1 MKKQITIDARWLKGG
16 IGTYTE
22 HLLEGLSKSRNGFE
36 IEAITRP
43 EHRDV
48 VSRWCSKV
56 RVVDAPIY
64 TLSEQWAVPRVS
76 LGADL
81 LHVPHFNVPLFHRG
95 QLLVSILDVIHL
107 TDPAYKHNLAIQLY
121 ARPMLLLAARKASHI
136 VTISEF
142 SKSQIIEHLGV
153 SEEKVTT
160 IRCGV
165 NGQFSCGDSSDE
177 HEDAR
182 RAVQRH
188 LGVAAPYILYVG
200 NLKPHKNVPTLLRAF
215 ALLHSRRTLPHRLV
229 ILGDDRRSSQ
239 ALREECARLKISEGT
254 SFVPYVPPKLLPKV
268 YAAAS
273 VLVMPSRVEGFG
285 LPVLEA
291 MASGTPVICSRAAS
305 LPEVAGDAALYF
317 DPTSP
322 EDLASAME
330 NILSS
335 EELQKA
341 LREKG
346 LERAKELT
354 WHRSVQKHVE
364 VYERVL
370 RSR

>member
-43 EHRDV
+43 EHRDL
-48 VSRWCSKV
+48 VSRYCSKV
-56 RVVDAPIY
+56 RIVDAPIY

-95 QLLVSILDVIHL
+95 QLVVSILDVIHL
-107 TDPAYKHNLAIQLY
+107 TDPAYKHSLAIQLY

-136 VTISEF
+136 VTISEY
-142 SKSQIIEHLGV
+142 SKRQIVEHLGV
-153 SEEKVTT
+153 PEEKVTT

-165 NGQFSCGDSSDE
+165 NGQFSCGDSADQRAE
-177 HEDAR
+177 AAR
-182 RAVQRH
+182 VVHRH
-188 LGVAAPYILYVG
+188 LGVAPPYILYVG

-215 ALLHSRRTLPHRLV
+215 ALLHSREAVPHRLV
-229 ILGDDRRSSQ
+229 ILGDDRKSSRSLNQ
-239 ALREECARLKISEGT
+239 ECARLAISEVT
-254 SFVPYVPPKLLPKV
+254 SFVPYVPPELLPKV

-291 MASGTPVICSRAAS
+291 MASGTPVVCSRAAS
-305 LPEVAGDAALYF
+305 LPEVAGDAAIYF
-317 DPTSP
+317 ELTSP
-322 EDLASAME
+322 EDLASALE
-330 NILSS
+330 RLLSS
-335 EELQKA
+335 QDLQNT

-346 LERAKELT
+346 LQRAKELT

-370 RSR
+370 KSG

>member
-43 EHRDV
+43 EHADLV
-48 VSRWCSKV
+48 ARWCSKV
-56 RVVDAPIY
+56 RIVDASIY
-64 TLSEQWAVPRVS
+64 TLSEQWALPWITF
-76 LGADL
+76 GADL

-107 TDPAYKHNLAIQLY
+107 TDPAYKRNFAIQLY

-136 VTISEF
+136 VTISEY
-142 SKSQIIEHLGV
+142 SKSQIVEHLRV
-153 SEEKVTT
+153 PEEKVTA

-165 NGQFSCGDSSDE
+165 NGQFRCHDRDE
-177 HEDAR
+177 AAR
-182 RAVQRH
+182 LIERH
-188 LGVAAPYILYVG
+188 LNIATPFVLYVG

-215 ALLHSRRTLPHRLV
+215 ALFRFRGVLPHRLV
-229 ILGDDRRSSQ
+229 ILGDDRKGSTS
-239 ALREECARLKISEGT
+239 LLDECKRLMIDDAT
-254 SFVPYVPPKLLPKV
+254 SFVPRVTAQILPKL

-273 VLVMPSRVEGFG
+273 LLVMPSRVEGFG

-305 LPEVAGDAALYF
+305 LPEVAGDAAVYF
-317 DPTSP
+317 DLSSP
-322 EDLASAME
+322 EELASAME
-330 NILSS
+330 RVLSS
-335 EELQKA
+335 KDLQKN
-341 LREKG
+341 LRAKG
-346 LERAKELT
+346 LQRAEELT
-354 WHRSVQKHVE
+354 WQSSVQKHVE

-370 RSR
+370 SST

>member
-1 MKKQITIDARWLKGG
+1 MKKQITIDARWLRGG

-43 EHRDV
+43 EHRDA

-56 RVVDAPIY
+56 RIVDAPIY

-76 LGADL
+76 FGADL
-81 LHVPHFNVPLFHRG
+81 LHVPHFNVPLFHSG

-142 SKSQIIEHLGV
+142 SKSQIVEQLGV
-153 SEEKVTT
+153 PEEKITT

-165 NGQFSCGDSSDE
+165 NGQFTCGDSSDE
-177 HEDAR
+177 REN
-182 RAVQRH
+182 AVRVVRQH
-188 LGVAAPYILYVG
+188 LSIAVPYILYVG

-215 ALLHSRRTLPHRLV
+215 ALLRSRRALPHHLV
-229 ILGDDRRSSQ
+229 ILGDDRRCSR
-239 ALREECARLKISEGT
+239 ALREECERLKIGEVT
-254 SFVPYVPPKLLPKV
+254 SFVPYVPPELLPKV

-273 VLVMPSRVEGFG
+273 LLVMPSRVEGFG

-305 LPEVAGDAALYF
+305 LPEVAGDAAVYF
-317 DPTSP
+317 DLTSP
-322 EDLASAME
+322 EDLASALE
-330 NILSS
+330 SVLSS

>member
-36 IEAITRP
+36 IEAITCP
-43 EHRDV
+43 EHVDV
-48 VSRWCSKV
+48 VEQWCSRV
-56 RVVDAPIY
+56 RIVDAPIY
-64 TLSEQWAVPRVS
+64 SVSEQWALPRVTV
-76 LGADL
+76 GADL

-107 TDPAYKHNLAIQLY
+107 TDPAYKRNFAMQLY

-136 VTISEF
+136 VTISEY
-142 SKSQIIEHLGV
+142 SKAQIVEHLRV
-153 SEEKVTT
+153 PEDKVTT

-165 NGQFSCGDSSDE
+165 NGHFHCDDRNGAA
-177 HEDAR
+177 DAVR
-182 RAVQRH
+182 KH
-188 LGVAAPYILYVG
+188 LGFTAPYVLYVG

-215 ALLHSRRTLPHRLV
+215 AILRSRRALPHRLV
-229 ILGDDRRSSQ
+229 ILGDDRKCSK
-239 ALREECARLKISEGT
+239 ALAEECARLNICEVT
-254 SFVPYVPPKLLPKV
+254 TFVPHVANEFLPRL

-291 MASGTPVICSRAAS
+291 MAAGTPVVCSRAAS
-305 LPEVAGDAALYF
+305 LPEVAGEAAVYF
-317 DPTSP
+317 DLSSP
-322 EDLASAME
+322 QDLACAIE
-330 NILSS
+330 NVLSS
-335 EELQKA
+335 PELQKR

-346 LERAKELT
+346 LAQARKLT
-354 WHRSVQKHVE
+354 WQSSVQKHVE

-370 RSR
+370 SCK